1 MVGNIGDFLSTLPGE
16 SIGLSINEKS
26 DPSGFVGDSL
36 GVEVGV
42 VDSVRVVEDHPLSL
56 QRHGLDVV
64 QSHTVECEGTWAQTG
79 WHALV
84 EVGITGTSG
93 IKIQYVVKAYVLG
106 NEKRESKTS
115 QILNMSESYCYLL
128 LYQEERKA

>member
-1 MVGNIGDFLSTLPGE
+1 MVGDIRDFLSTLPGE
-16 SIGLSINEKS
+16 SVGLSINKKS
-26 DPSGFVGDSL
+26 DPSRFVGDSL

-56 QRHGLDVV
+56 QRNGLDFV
-64 QSHTVECEGTWAQTG
+64 QSHTVEREGTWTQTG

-93 IKIQYVVKAYVLG
+93 IKKQYVVKA
-106 NEKRESKTS
+106 
-115 QILNMSESYCYLL
+115 
-128 LYQEERKA
+128 